1 MIQLYRI
8 LYVLQ
13 EGPHSGASYIRVRS
27 LPHHDLHLCLSAY
40 MYKHTPRHTHTHTCM
55 NAIKMFALS
64 AQPAAALNRGNRAV
78 FSLLGAKIYKTN
90 L

>member
-1 MIQLYRI
+1 MYSKKAHTQVLLIYGYVHFLIMIYT
-8 LYVLQ
+8 YAY
-13 EGPHSGASYIRVRS
+13 PHI
-27 LPHHDLHLCLSAY
+27 C
-40 MYKHTPRHTHTHTCM
+40 TNTHPGTLTHTCM